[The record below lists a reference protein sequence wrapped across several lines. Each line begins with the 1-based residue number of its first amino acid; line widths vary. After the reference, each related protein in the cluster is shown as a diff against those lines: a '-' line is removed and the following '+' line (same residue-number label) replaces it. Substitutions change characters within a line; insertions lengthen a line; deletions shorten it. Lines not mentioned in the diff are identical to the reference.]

1 MEQLTALGTGYAVAT
16 RCYTTC
22 FTISD
27 GNEHFMIDTGGG
39 SGVLTNL
46 EKLGISVA
54 QVHHIFLSHRH
65 TDHIL
70 GAVWM
75 LRMIGHSMEKG
86 QYQGQLHLY
95 CHQSIAEGLVEMC
108 RFMLPDR
115 LLKLFGTQILFHCL
129 SDGLTFEI
137 LGRKTTFFD
146 TRSKKTLQ
154 YGVSIQLQN
163 GKQFTYLGDEP
174 YRQDC
179 ADYAAQVDYLMHEAM
194 CLESQEEQY
203 HPHRI
208 QHSTVKDA
216 AQCAAQLQAGSLI
229 LHHTEDKN
237 LVQRK
242 AAYTA
247 EAQQY
252 FTGTVYVPDDLE
264 TIML

>member
-1 MEQLTALGTGYAVAT
+1 MPVYAA
-16 RCYTTC
+16 
-22 FTISD
+22 
-27 GNEHFMIDTGGG
+27 
-39 SGVLTNL
+39 
-46 EKLGISVA
+46 
-54 QVHHIFLSHRH
+54 
-65 TDHIL
+65 
-70 GAVWM
+70 
-75 LRMIGHSMEKG
+75 
-86 QYQGQLHLY
+86 
-95 CHQSIAEGLVEMC
+95 
-108 RFMLPDR
+108 DR

-154 YGVSIQLQN
+154 YGVSIQLKN

-174 YRQDC
+174 YRPDC

-208 QHSTVKDA
+208 QHSTVKDT
-216 AQCAAQLQAGSLI
+216 AQCAAQLQVGSLI

-237 LVQRK
+237 LAQRK

-247 EAQQY
+247 EAQQHLPVPCMFPMIWKPLCCRFGLCKHCFCHIAVNGVY
-252 FTGTVYVPDDLE
+252 PCGTPFLSAKTKLFSLTAVDSGNAENRKNSRQIFLPGRQNAVLFKKLVTCYNISYE
-264 TIML
+264 